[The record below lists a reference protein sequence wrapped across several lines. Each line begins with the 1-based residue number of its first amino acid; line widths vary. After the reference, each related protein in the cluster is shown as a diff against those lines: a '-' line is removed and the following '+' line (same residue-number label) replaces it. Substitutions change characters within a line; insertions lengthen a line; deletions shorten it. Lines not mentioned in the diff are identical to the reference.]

1 MENTIEHLN
10 SNWFYEG
17 SHPAQLVCY
26 RSFGTILAFLVA
38 SGYGMKWASQV
49 ALVVKNLPSNVG
61 DVRDVG
67 LIPGSGRFLEK
78 ETAIHSSVLV
88 WKIPQTE
95 EPDGLWFMGLQRIR
109 HG

>member
-1 MENTIEHLN
+1 MENTYQHLN

-17 SHPAQLVCY
+17 SHPAQLLCY

-78 ETAIHSSVLV
+78 EMAIHSSILA
-88 WKIPQTE
+88 WRILWTE
-95 EPDGLWFMGLQRIR
+95 EPGELQSMGSQRVL
-109 HG
+109 HS

>member
-1 MENTIEHLN
+1 MENTYQHLN

-17 SHPAQLVCY
+17 SHPAQLLCY

-78 ETAIHSSVLV
+78 EMAIHSSVLV

-95 EPDGLWFMGLQRIR
+95 EPDGLWFMGSQRVR